1 MMPDVLL
8 AAAEWHPRAV
18 LRAQLIE
25 EGYEVLAVESWD
37 EAELLLSTGAVRPR
51 TTIFALEQ
59 ESNPEACLRTLARLL
74 LVDTV
79 LILTSPSVMAVA
91 EINALGFPH
100 VLSRPFSVRDVLHA
114 VETRIGARA

>member
-1 MMPDVLL
+1 VVLC
-8 AAAEWHPRAV
+8 
-18 LRAQLIE
+18 AQLME

-59 ESNPEACLRTLARLL
+59 EANPEACLRTLARLL

-79 LILTSPSVMAVA
+79 LILTSPSVLSVA
-91 EINALGFPH
+91 EVNALGFPH
-100 VLSRPFSVRDVLHA
+100 VLSRPFSVRDVLRA
-114 VETRIGARA
+114 VEARIGARA